1 MINIL
6 DGHGSQ
12 FFPDQNVIA
21 KDLNMIGYVHNEST
35 RSRLKAFTDEP
46 GVVALDLEQDTSLK
60 VVTSNGSTFEVFAGA
75 AVDNEGRI
83 INVPLNTGPVGNV
96 GDDPR
101 YRPALPDRYDLT
113 ANVGSAGE
121 YYVNLIYTPMY
132 ANTRHDDAGNPY
144 YTRVYD
150 SYTISVDAFKIGIT
164 LARIHIDASG
174 NIPQVNPGEQEGYYD
189 PASGIRYAIYDE
201 RPTFKVKDGRIG
213 TLKDLVEAN
222 AEDLSENLEKSV
234 GFLYPQ
240 VGHAFSATIP
250 RNVTITK
257 FSVSCQGGDTGSI
270 TAHLKSGSIGNIES
284 MGVLATVHADPGIW
298 TSQLLDLAY
307 TAGDTLRIEIGEAG
321 ASITECTASIVYN
334 RRQVD

>member
-1 MINIL
+1 MTNIL
-6 DGHGSQ
+6 DGYGSQ

-83 INVPLNTGPVGNV
+83 INVPLNTGPAGNV

-101 YRPALPDRYDLT
+101 YRPALPDRHDLT
-113 ANVGSAGE
+113 ANVVSAGE

-132 ANTRHDDAGNPY
+132 ANTRYDDAGNPY

-164 LARIHIDASG
+164 LARIHIDANG
-174 NIPQVNPGEQEGYYD
+174 NIPQDTLEEQEGYYN

-240 VGHAFSATIP
+240 AEHAFSAIIP
-250 RNVTITK
+250 RDVTITK
-257 FSVSCQGGDTGSI
+257 FSVLCQGANASESI
-270 TAHLKSGSIGNIES
+270 TAHLKSGSTAEIES
-284 MGVLATVHADPGIW
+284 MESLTTVQTAPGVW

-307 TAGDTLRIEIGEAG
+307 TAGDTLRIEIGAAG
-321 ASITECTASIVYN
+321 ASITECTTSIVYN
-334 RRQVD
+334 RR